1 MMRPSRIPGEL
12 VLFEPYWNVEEAGSG
27 MSSITS
33 TSSTDVLTSK
43 KQKLGLLE

>member
-1 MMRPSRIPGEL
+1 MMRPNRIPGEL
-12 VLFEPYWNVEEAGSG
+12 VLFVEEAGSG
-27 MSSITS
+27 MNSITS